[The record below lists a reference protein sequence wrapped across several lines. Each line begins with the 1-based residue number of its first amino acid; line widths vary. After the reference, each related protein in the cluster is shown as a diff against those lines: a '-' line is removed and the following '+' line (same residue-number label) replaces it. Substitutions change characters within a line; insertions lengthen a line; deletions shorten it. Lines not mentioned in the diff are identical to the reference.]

1 MGIGRVDRM
10 ERGPGEYR
18 RERKRSIETSRER
31 EKGLVDRKRKGRG
44 GEEV

>member
-31 EKGLVDRKRKGRG
+31 DGEGLGR
-44 GEEV
+44 